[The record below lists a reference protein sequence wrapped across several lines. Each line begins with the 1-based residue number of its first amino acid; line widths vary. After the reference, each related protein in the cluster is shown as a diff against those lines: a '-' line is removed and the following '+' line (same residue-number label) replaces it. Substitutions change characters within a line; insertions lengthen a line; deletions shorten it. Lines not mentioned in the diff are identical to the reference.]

1 MEAVKEFLSSPF
13 QMSALFGCAFLIG
26 MSKTGIQGVVMLS
39 IPIMALAFGAKEST
53 GVILPMLCFADII
66 AVVYYRREARW
77 RYILKLVPAAV
88 LGFFAAIFVDSFVP
102 RESFKILMGACILLG
117 LFIMVLSRKFGDN
130 LEGIFQSRLYAQ
142 FFGLLGGFTTM
153 IGNAAGPVMSI
164 YLLSIRG
171 D

>member
-13 QMSALFGCAFLIG
+13 QMSALFGCALLIG

-102 RESFKILMGACILLG
+102 RFRA
-117 LFIMVLSRKFGDN
+117 N
-130 LEGIFQSRLYAQ
+130 LETIWRGFFSRACTPNFSGCSEDL
-142 FFGLLGGFTTM
+142 
-153 IGNAAGPVMSI
+153 
-164 YLLSIRG
+164 RR
-171 D
+171 